1 MGQPEY
7 DAFKARMKQWMS
19 DNADVYDAFEA
30 QMNAQSDAGY
40 QRIMV
45 QAIALVPKYEKVVSK
60 KMNSGAVEDTL
71 DIETLFA
78 DENLGAKLVGE
89 FETARK
95 ESIVPAALCWLF
107 FGRSFENMVE
117 RGEEIMNN
125 PNISRLQ
132 SFVVARTTKLL
143 IKRSIALGLR
153 TREDWDE
160 YNSLK
165 KVIDSGD
172 VMDWALAA
180 DEQSGEQPDEKRK
193 PGRPSTAG
201 TLVEMFAPVVR
212 NKKKLT
218 EKIGEYLTA
227 KHGQTDI
234 ARLKI
239 ALNELHFLVSPVGI
253 KSFRDND
260 LKYRYIQMQGAANS
274 TDILQLRNIFEFNR
288 NTDSIR
294 TIRKQVEWYEQL
306 IQQQA
311 ENEAR
316 AKLNDQQAKQLKQ
329 EAETVK
335 GGK

>member
-19 DNADVYDAFEA
+19 DNADVYDAFEE

-40 QRIMV
+40 QRIMA
-45 QAIALVPKYEKVVSK
+45 QAIALVPKYEKAVSK

-71 DIETLFA
+71 DIEALFV

-89 FETARK
+89 FETVRK
-95 ESIVPAALCWLF
+95 ESIVPAAICWLF

-160 YNSLK
+160 YNRLK
-165 KVIDSGD
+165 KVIDSGE
-172 VMDWALAA
+172 VMDWAL
-180 DEQSGEQPDEKRK
+180 EKRK

-218 EKIGEYLTA
+218 EKIGEYLTT
-227 KHGQTDI
+227 KHSQTDI

-239 ALNELHFLVSPVGI
+239 ALDELHFLVSSVGI
-253 KSFRDND
+253 KSFRDA
-260 LKYRYIQMQGAANS
+260 LA
-274 TDILQLRNIFEFNR
+274 
-288 NTDSIR
+288 
-294 TIRKQVEWYEQL
+294 
-306 IQQQA
+306 
-311 ENEAR
+311 
-316 AKLNDQQAKQLKQ
+316 DQFAPGIHIVHERGIQ
-329 EAETVK
+329 EAYSRLTSTVTIK
-335 GGK
+335 DVKVMVADRKEDRHAIDELKDFLRR